1 MRIQKTPLLFLVQAL
16 LMVLLLSSAFMVS
29 ADPYPP
35 TLGNGA
41 AHFPAVAWPAEPSDP
56 TQCGTTCGDWLPY
69 TRFQSGVADPRV
81 QDPSNGGTS
90 PQNYVNISSS
100 CTDKSKPSIYYAL
113 RQGAAADGSDDV
125 ILFRWRVEQIANT
138 YATGPSAGNYGA
150 TDPWNSALWS
160 VLFDVNGDGFLDLA
174 AHLDGSSGAPSVA
187 VDRIAG
193 IWSKLPTQSLD
204 YLGDPA
210 NVKLI
215 AHNPTAYVDSNGS
228 NRILNFQNALN
239 PVPSWPNG
247 SSETNWDYGT
257 TRSKLVT
264 NSPCN
269 EYFID
274 YQIPVKM
281 LDASSLGGPKITRSS
296 PISMVFCTANSL
308 NNPFQK
314 DCAINAGWVGA
325 AGQPAPFGDY
335 ISFNQSQPY
344 AQPIVASV
352 TATAPSTC
360 PGSYTLSTEVQDTL
374 AIVNGKV
381 APSVKGVKF
390 FYYYDVNGDGVAN
403 DGSSWTFAADA
414 ARNPGSYT
422 TWTASWSGAS
432 LLKGSYLIGVQA
444 VDDNTVVDLG
454 VTPSGVDNRTFSYVT
469 GDASNRI
476 YVGGTSYASLPAHS
490 PTQSPSASE
499 NWYGNPAV
507 TGSQVALVGLA
518 LNTCGVAPTLSK
530 SASLT
535 NMAAGGTLSYTLT
548 LNNTTGAAIAAT
560 QISDSL
566 PSGFSY
572 QSTTSVT
579 NGGSTVTPSSSPTLN
594 ATGAVA
600 WNFNALSIAN
610 NSSLVL
616 TFVAKA
622 GSAAGTYN
630 NIATSTTSFGTLTS
644 SPVTV
649 QVDSAR
655 VSLSKTPSTYSIN
668 PDGSTQLTYTLAYS
682 NDSAVSVTGASIS
695 DSLPAGVSFV
705 SCSNSCSNS
714 SGTLTWTLG
723 TLAGGASGSVTVA
736 VTVNT
741 NYASTSLTNSATLSA
756 TAPDSTTVTKS
767 ATAVVAV
774 NIVAPAFSLSKSA
787 NVSAV
792 APGANVTWTMAYNNY
807 GSGAASGVV
816 LSDPLPAGFTYVSS
830 SPTASTAPAVGANG
844 TVSWSLGSVAAAATG
859 SVQVT
864 AKAASPYT
872 GYSNPTTNTATLSWT
887 GGTPVSASNEV
898 GVSLSG
904 STCIN
909 YYLQGTSTSVGT
921 LTGNLVG
928 TSTAL
933 SGNQYTASTLT
944 PSGSTSTVSTTV
956 AASGSPV
963 ETEIARF
970 YQDPISSQLIT
981 FNGSSTLTGQIYYTK
996 ANVANANLTMYA
1008 KVYDYNPSTGTQT
1021 LIGSTSYVDN
1031 GSPTPPIS
1039 LSSVTPSGSLAK
1051 GHRLLIVVSAL
1062 LANNKGSTISVNV
1075 NDTRSYVQLCAPA
1088 PANLVLQKSVNASTV
1103 TLTGTGRT
1111 LTYTLN
1117 YANTSGSTAATSVV
1131 LSDPLPAGTTFVS
1144 ASATPAATS
1153 VTPPSVG
1160 SNGTVTW
1167 NFSSLAA
1174 GASGST
1180 SVVVNVPDNLSGASS
1195 IVNTASLSSTETAA
1209 VNASASTQVVGGT
1222 GSPSLSLSKAASKTS
1237 LLAGDSV
1244 TYTLTV
1250 VNTGTAAASSVSV
1263 SDVLPATIYFTY
1275 GSCTTATGSCS
1286 QSGGTLSWTV
1296 GTLAAGASA
1305 SLTFT
1310 MNVGAT
1316 GVPAG
1321 VTPLNNTATATDS
1334 SYCTGGSPP
1343 ASCTSNTVTVSVSGN
1358 PNVSIS
1364 KTASPASVA
1373 PGGLVTYTLTVSNSG
1388 SAAAT
1393 GVIVNDPV
1401 PAHLSFKAIT
1411 SAGSGTGSFDAV
1423 NNQVVFNVGTLAAG
1437 ASTTLSFTATVGSL
1451 ASGTTT
1457 LTNTASATASNAP
1470 SKTAVATNSANAAP
1484 VMTLSKSGPASLP
1497 FPAATLT
1504 AAASASTNVFVN
1516 SASLLEVG
1524 DWVQVVNGS
1533 GNPVLQI
1540 TAISGNVLTLGSAVT
1555 ASSGTALR
1563 KAGVWSLAYQ
1573 NTGNADASSVVVTD
1587 PLPASWIYVGS
1598 SPAASSAPSVGSNGT
1613 VSWSL
1618 GTVAAAASGTLQL
1631 WAVPT
1636 VTGSTTNTATL
1647 TATGLANVSSSASVA
1662 TGGLVVSKATTTPTS
1677 SAGGTA
1683 HYVISISNSLGSPAS
1698 GLTVTD
1704 ALPTGFSYKTAT
1716 ALVGGSAV
1724 EPGFDASDAIHNQPV
1739 WSGVSVPA
1747 NSTLTIAFD
1756 ANIDASVGAATYQNA
1771 VTLGNVP
1778 AGVASVPFDPLGT
1791 TAEDV
1796 TVLAAN
1802 TGIVQGYVYRD
1813 GNTNGSYDAGSDP
1826 TYAGVGVSIVVGGT
1840 TYTVA
1845 TDGNGFFSRVVPA
1858 GSATVTVDTTA
1869 LPAGL
1874 QLTTGNANPGTV
1886 TVSSGAV
1893 SQKDTGFVVVAPVL
1907 AVSKS
1912 HTGNFVAGG
1921 SGSYTVTVS
1930 NSGGAATSGTVT
1942 LTDSAPSGMTVTAM
1956 SGSGWSCS
1964 SLPSCTRTD
1973 ALAAGSSY
1981 PAITVTVSISAGAS
1995 SPLVNSVTASGGG
2008 SASATATDSTIIAQ
2022 APAWQIT
2029 KTHSGSMTAGGTGS
2043 YTVTVSNSG
2052 GSASA
2057 ASTVTVTDTPPTGM
2071 TVTGMSGT
2079 GWTCAN
2085 NSGWAC
2091 TRSDSLAANASYPTV
2106 LVTVSI
2112 ASNASTPLVNST
2124 TVSGG
2129 GVASSA
2135 TATDSTTIV
2144 QPPAFKIEKAA
2155 TASVLTGGSI
2165 TYTITLTNIGGST
2178 SGTSATVKD
2187 VLPAGVSVTGVTPG
2201 TGVSTVNCANYTS
2214 PFTCTVTL
2222 SAGLAVNVTASFSY
2236 TATAPNTA
2244 GAITNYMGVDPSG
2257 GNSPPTDPTTTC
2269 SPTTA
2274 CASASTNVTSAAQ
2287 PAAWAITKTH
2297 SGSMT
2302 AGGTGSYTV
2311 TVSNSGGSASAAST
2325 VTVTDTPPTG
2335 MTVTGM
2341 SGTGWTCANNSGWA
2355 CTRSDSLTANASYPT
2370 LLVSVSIASNAST
2383 PLVNST
2389 TVSGGGVA
2397 SSATA
2402 TDSTNITPP
2411 AATFGIAKAA
2421 TSSVAA
2427 GGSITYTITLSNI
2440 GGNTSGTS
2448 ATVKDVLPA
2457 GVTVTAVTPGS
2468 GVNSVSCG
2476 ANFNSPMVCT
2486 VTLSSGLAVNG
2497 TASFSYTA
2505 TAPNTTGAIT
2515 NYIGVD
2521 PSGGSSPPTDPT
2533 TTCTPT
2539 TACAS
2544 ASTTVIGPDV
2554 YTTISA
2560 PSSVANGA
2568 VANLVLSFGNQ
2579 GAVAA
2584 QGVTYQLTLPTTVT
2598 GVSCGAASCAF
2609 NAATGVLT
2617 LTGLPTT
2624 LVVGQQVS
2632 VNVSY
2637 RAPVTGNTAL
2647 SATSLIATTTPGE
2660 APSNNN
2666 SANAVTNITAAATQP
2681 DPTTSLRAP
2690 ATSYPG
2696 SAVAVDISYT
2706 NLGADNAQGLGF
2718 AVSGFP
2724 NTGTPAFSYNGIV
2737 CTWNQATGAVTGCG
2751 LPSTLPVG
2759 QSISLRAS
2767 YTAPSSGSVTLT
2779 STVSST
2785 SVDANNSN
2793 NTATAVTTVVSQPP
2807 TPVADVTTSVSVP
2820 GQAYGGSTVLVPLVF
2835 QNLGPA
2841 SAISVSYAVS
2851 LTGGASNLQVSNNGV
2866 LCTYSGGSIS
2876 GCNLPGTLAAGQA
2889 VNLVLS
2895 FTAPAAPASMTV
2907 TSTVST
2913 STVESNAG
2921 NNSATGSLSV
2931 PTLQP
2936 TGTISGRVWYDANR
2950 NRRYDSGEV
2959 GRANWSVDLLQGG
2972 SPIARTSTDAN
2983 GQYSFTGLADGVYA
2997 VRFMPW
3003 MGSGTLPVNGES
3015 GTAITGG
3022 GIPGQ
3027 SILDNI
3033 VIANVGTR
3041 NFRLKIGGDV
3051 VTEQSL
3057 PIDPSG
3063 TVYDSSTRQ
3072 PIAGAT
3078 VTLGYACGSVDS
3090 SWLAGSSS
3098 VTTGADG
3105 SYAFFLL
3112 PAAPSACNY
3121 TLTVSKTGY
3130 TSPSTVIPSSGS
3142 WPAGGGAVTGVSGAP
3157 SGGQA
3162 TTYYLSGPK
3171 PTTDVTNNN
3180 IPLDPQAVV
3189 PGAAPASVPTLSTWA
3204 LLLLMTGLAAL
3215 AAPRMARRPRA
3226 GGG

>member
-1 MRIQKTPLLFLVQAL
+1 MRIQKTPLHFFVSAL
-16 LMVLLLSSAFMVS
+16 LMVFLLSSAFMAS

-35 TLGNGA
+35 TLANGA

-56 TQCGTTCGDWLPY
+56 TQCGTSCGDWLPY

-113 RQGAAADGSDDV
+113 RQGAAADGTDDV

-160 VLFDVNGDGFLDLA
+160 VLFDINGDGFLDLA
-174 AHLDGSSGAPSVA
+174 AHLDGSSGAPSVS

-204 YLGDPA
+204 YLGDPT

-215 AHNPTAYVDSNGS
+215 AHNPTAYVDSSGS

-239 PVPSWPNG
+239 PVSTWPNG
-247 SSETNWDYGT
+247 SSETQWDYGT

-314 DCAINAGWVGA
+314 DCAINASWIGA
-325 AGQPAPFGDY
+325 GGQPAPFGDY

-352 TATAPSTC
+352 KATAPSTC

-390 FYYYDVNGDGVAN
+390 FYYYDSNGDGVAN

-414 ARNPGSYT
+414 TRTPGSYT

-454 VTPSGVDNRTFSYVT
+454 VTPSGVDNRTFSYVA
-469 GDASNRI
+469 GDAANRI
-476 YVGGTSYASLPAHS
+476 YVGGNAYATLPSHS
-490 PTQSPSASE
+490 PVQAPSASE

-548 LNNTTGAAIAAT
+548 LSNTTGAAITAS

-566 PSGFSY
+566 PAGFSY

-579 NGGSTVTPSSSPTLN
+579 NGGVNVTPSSTPTLN
-594 ATGAVA
+594 ATGTVV
-600 WNFNALSIAN
+600 WNFNSISIAN
-610 NSSLVL
+610 NTSLVL
-616 TFVAKA
+616 TFVAQA
-622 GSAAGTYN
+622 GSSAGTYN
-630 NIATSTTSFGTLTS
+630 NVGGASTSFGTLTS

-668 PDGSTQLTYTLAYS
+668 PDGSTQLTYTLTYS

-695 DSLPAGVSFV
+695 DPLPAGVSFV
-705 SCSNSCSNS
+705 SCSNGCSNA

-723 TLAGGASGSVTVA
+723 TLAGGASGSVTVT

-741 NYASTSLTNSATLSA
+741 SYASTSLSNTATLNA
-756 TAPDSTTVTKS
+756 TAPDSSALNKS

-787 NVSAV
+787 NVSSV
-792 APGANVTWTMAYNNY
+792 APGANVTWTLAYKNY
-807 GSGAASGVV
+807 GSGGASSVV

-844 TVSWSLGSVAAAATG
+844 TVSWNLGSVAAAATG

-864 AKAASPYT
+864 AQAANPFT
-872 GYSNPTTNTATLSWT
+872 GYSNPSTNTASLSWIN
-887 GGTPVSASNEV
+887 GTPVSASNQV
-898 GVSLSG
+898 GVSQTG
-904 STCIN
+904 STCVN
-909 YYLQGTSTSVGT
+909 YYLQGTTTNVGT
-921 LTGNLVG
+921 LSGNLVG

-944 PSGSTSTVSTTV
+944 PSGATSTVSTAV

-970 YQDPISSQLIT
+970 YQDPISAQLIT

-996 ANVANANLTMYA
+996 ANVNNANLTMYA
-1008 KVYDYNPSTGTQT
+1008 KVYDYNPSTGAQT
-1021 LIGSTSYVDN
+1021 LIGSTSYTDN

-1075 NDTRSYVQLCAPA
+1075 NDSRSYVQLCAPA
-1088 PANLVLQKSVNASTV
+1088 PANLVLQKSVSASTV
-1103 TLTGTGRT
+1103 NLSGTGRT

-1131 LSDPLPAGTTFVS
+1131 LSDPLPAGTTFAS
-1144 ASATPAATS
+1144 ASATPTATS
-1153 VTPPSVG
+1153 VTSPSVG

-1167 NFSSLAA
+1167 NFASLAA
-1174 GASGST
+1174 GASGT
-1180 SVVVNVPDNLSGASS
+1180 ASVVVNVPDNLAGVSA
-1195 IVNTASLSSTETAA
+1195 IANTASLSSTETAA
-1209 VNASASTQVVGGT
+1209 VNATASTQVVGGS
-1222 GSPSLSLSKAASKTS
+1222 GSPSLSVSKSANKTS
-1237 LLAGDSV
+1237 LLAGDAV

-1250 VNTGTAAASSVSV
+1250 VNTGTAAASTVSV
-1263 SDVLPATIYFTY
+1263 TDVLPVTAYFAAGT
-1275 GSCTTATGSCS
+1275 CTTAAGSCGVS
-1286 QSGGTLSWTV
+1286 SGTLSWTI
-1296 GTLAAGASA
+1296 GSLAAGASA
-1305 SLTFT
+1305 SLTVA
-1310 MNVGAT
+1310 MNVATT

-1321 VTPLNNTATATDS
+1321 VTQLNNFASVTDS
-1334 SYCTGGSPP
+1334 SYCTGGSKP
-1343 ASCTSNTVTVSVSGN
+1343 ASCTSNTVTVSISGN

-1364 KTASPASVA
+1364 KSASPATVT

-1401 PAHLSFKAIT
+1401 PPHLSFKAIT

-1470 SKTAVATNSANAAP
+1470 TKTAVATNSGSAAP

-1504 AAASASTNVFVN
+1504 AAATGSTSVFVN
-1516 SASLLEVG
+1516 STSLLEVG

-1573 NTGNADASSVVVTD
+1573 NTGDADASSVLVSD

-1598 SPAASSAPSVGSNGT
+1598 SPAASSAPAVGSNGT

-1636 VTGSTTNTATL
+1636 ATGSTTNTATL
-1647 TATGLANVSSSASVA
+1647 SATGLANVSSSASLA
-1662 TGGLVVSKATTTPTS
+1662 TGGLVLSKATTTPNS

-1683 HYVISISNSLGSPAS
+1683 HYVITISNSLASPVN

-1704 ALPTGFSYKTAT
+1704 ALPTGFSYKTST
-1716 ALVGGSAV
+1716 AQVGGSQV

-1739 WSGVSVPA
+1739 WSAVSVPA
-1747 NSTLTIAFD
+1747 NSSLTIAFD

-1778 AGVASVPFDPLGT
+1778 AGVASVPFDPLST

-1813 GNTNGSYDAGSDP
+1813 ANANGSYDSGSDP
-1826 TYAGVGVSIVVGGT
+1826 IYAGAGVSIVVGGT
-1840 TYTVA
+1840 TYTVS

-1858 GSATVTVDTTA
+1858 GSATVTVDVNS

-1874 QLTTGNANPGTV
+1874 QVTTGNTNPGTV
-1886 TVSSGAV
+1886 TVVSGAIG
-1893 SQKDTGFVVVAPVL
+1893 QKDTGFVVVAPVL

-1912 HTGNFVAGG
+1912 HSGNFVAGG

-1930 NSGGAATSGTVT
+1930 NTGGASTSGTVT
-1942 LTDSAPSGMTVTAM
+1942 LTDSAPTGMSVTAM

-1964 SLPSCTRTD
+1964 SLPTCTRTD
-1973 ALAAGSSY
+1973 ALTAGSSY
-1981 PAITVTVSISAGAS
+1981 PAITVTVSVSAGAG

-2008 SASATATDSTIIAQ
+2008 SASATATDSTAIAQ
-2022 APAWQIT
+2022 AAAWSIT

-2043 YTVTVSNSG
+2043 YTLTVTNSG
-2052 GSASA
+2052 GSSTA
-2057 ASTVTVTDTPPTGM
+2057 ASTVTVSDTPPTGM

-2079 GWTCAN
+2079 GWTCADS
-2085 NSGWAC
+2085 SGWAC
-2091 TRSDSLAANASYPTV
+2091 TRSDSLSAGASYPAITV
-2106 LVTVSI
+2106 AVSI
-2112 ASNASTPLVNST
+2112 ASNASTPLVNSS

-2144 QPPAFKIEKAA
+2144 QPPAFKIDKAA
-2155 TASVLTGGSI
+2155 TASVLTGGTI

-2187 VLPAGVSVTGVTPG
+2187 ALPAGVSVTGVTPG
-2201 TGVSTVNCANYTS
+2201 SGVSTVNCANYNS
-2214 PFTCTVTL
+2214 PFSCTVTL
-2222 SAGLAVNVTASFSY
+2222 SAGLAVNGTASFTY
-2236 TATAPNTA
+2236 AATAPATT
-2244 GAITNYMGVDPSG
+2244 GRITNYMAVDPTG
-2257 GNSPPTDPTTTC
+2257 GANVPADPSVGCVAT
-2269 SPTTA
+2269 S
-2274 CASASTNVTSAAQ
+2274 CASA
-2287 PAAWAITKTH
+2287 
-2297 SGSMT
+2297 
-2302 AGGTGSYTV
+2302 
-2311 TVSNSGGSASAAST
+2311 
-2325 VTVTDTPPTG
+2325 D
-2335 MTVTGM
+2335 
-2341 SGTGWTCANNSGWA
+2341 
-2355 CTRSDSLTANASYPT
+2355 
-2370 LLVSVSIASNAST
+2370 
-2383 PLVNST
+2383 T
-2389 TVSGGGVA
+2389 TV
-2397 SSATA
+2397 
-2402 TDSTNITPP
+2402 
-2411 AATFGIAKAA
+2411 
-2421 TSSVAA
+2421 
-2427 GGSITYTITLSNI
+2427 L
-2440 GGNTSGTS
+2440 
-2448 ATVKDVLPA
+2448 
-2457 GVTVTAVTPGS
+2457 
-2468 GVNSVSCG
+2468 
-2476 ANFNSPMVCT
+2476 
-2486 VTLSSGLAVNG
+2486 
-2497 TASFSYTA
+2497 
-2505 TAPNTTGAIT
+2505 
-2515 NYIGVD
+2515 
-2521 PSGGSSPPTDPT
+2521 
-2533 TTCTPT
+2533 
-2539 TACAS
+2539 
-2544 ASTTVIGPDV
+2544 GPDV

-2560 PSSVANGA
+2560 PGSVATGA
-2568 VANLVLSFGNQ
+2568 IAHLVLGFGNQ

-2584 QGVTYQLTLPTTVT
+2584 QAVTYQLTLPTTVT
-2598 GVSCGAASCAF
+2598 GVSCGGATCSF

-2624 LVVGQQVS
+2624 LVPGQQLS

-2637 RAPVTGNTAL
+2637 RAGSSTVDAV
-2647 SATSLIATTTPGE
+2647 SQIATSSLGE
-2660 APSNNN
+2660 APTANNTA
-2666 SANAVTNITAAATQP
+2666 SAQTTVSALPASTQA
-2681 DPTTSLRAP
+2681 DPTTAIRAP
-2690 ATSYPG
+2690 ATAYP
-2696 SAVAVDISYT
+2696 ATTVAVDVSFT
-2706 NLGADNAQGLGF
+2706 NLGADNALGL
-2718 AVSGFP
+2718 AYVLSGFP
-2724 NTGTPAFSYNGIV
+2724 VTGTPALSYNGIG
-2737 CTWNQATGAVTGCG
+2737 CTWNQASGVVSGCG

-2759 QSISLRAS
+2759 QSIALRAT
-2767 YTAPSSGSVTLT
+2767 YTAPATGSVTLS

-2785 SVDANNSN
+2785 STDANPNNNSA
-2793 NTATAVTTVVSQPP
+2793 TATTTVVTQPV
-2807 TPVADVTTSVSVP
+2807 TPQADVTTTVSVP
-2820 GQAYGGSTVLVPLVF
+2820 SQAYGGSTVLVPVSF

-2841 SAISVSYAVS
+2841 SAAGVGYALS
-2851 LTGGASNLQVSNNGV
+2851 LSAGAASAQFTNNGV
-2866 LCTYSGGSIS
+2866 LCTYSGGSIG
-2876 GCNLPGTLAAGQA
+2876 GCNLPSTLAVGQV

-2895 FTAPAAPASMTV
+2895 FTAPAAPAAVTV

-2913 STVESNAG
+2913 VTAESNVS

-2950 NRRYDSGEV
+2950 NRRYDNGEV
-2959 GRANWSVDLLQGG
+2959 GRASWSVDLLQGG

-3063 TVYDSSTRQ
+3063 TVYDSNTRQ
-3072 PIAGAT
+3072 PISGAT
-3078 VTLGYACGSVDS
+3078 VTLGYACGAVDA
-3090 SWLAGSSS
+3090 SWLAGNST

-3105 SYAFFLL
+3105 AYAFFLL
-3112 PAAPSACNY
+3112 PAAPSGCNY
-3121 TLTVSKTGY
+3121 TLTVSKAGY
-3130 TSPSTVIPSSGS
+3130 TSPSTAIPSSGS
-3142 WPAGGGAVTGVSGAP
+3142 WPAGGGAVTGVIGAP

-3189 PGAAPASVPTLSTWA
+3189 NGGSPASVPTLSTWGM
-3204 LLLLMTGLAAL
+3204 LLLMAGLVAMAS
-3215 AAPRMARRPRA
+3215 PRVARRRRMSRD
-3226 GGG
+3226 